1 MFFITSCLKGKKPFL
16 SESLTLVKIG
26 LSELLKIMSAQLDQ
40 RTIILEIISV
50 PLSVFN
56 ILKFLNFINLSV
68 VDTDTY
74 VYLYVSI
81 LGSQNVVLK

>member
-1 MFFITSCLKGKKPFL
+1 
-16 SESLTLVKIG
+16 
-26 LSELLKIMSAQLDQ
+26 MSAQLDQ

>member
-1 MFFITSCLKGKKPFL
+1 
-16 SESLTLVKIG
+16 
-26 LSELLKIMSAQLDQ
+26 MSAQLDQ

-81 LGSQNVVLK
+81 LGSQNVVIK

>member
-1 MFFITSCLKGKKPFL
+1 M
-16 SESLTLVKIG
+16 LVKIG
-26 LSELLKIMSAQLDQ
+26 LFWATKNNVSTAGPKDNNSLNYLCPLVCFQYSE
-40 RTIILEIISV
+40 
-50 PLSVFN
+50 VF
-56 ILKFLNFINLSV
+56 KFIFINLSV